1 MDNKEC
7 VSSSQPTHPF
17 ENENYMDALL
27 WWWPLLQITVC
38 GSCMVAKKIPK
49 YDVDD
54 GDDHDEDDRNSEMDR
69 KIQIELVLY
78 TT

>member
-17 ENENYMDALL
+17 ENENYMYAFL
-27 WWWPLLQITVC
+27 WWWPFFITVC
-38 GSCMVAKKIPK
+38 GNCMVAKKIPK

-54 GDDHDEDDRNSEMDR
+54 GDDHDERW
-69 KIQIELVLY
+69 
-78 TT
+78 